1 MSNKFMNTIMKIIVV
16 ISMIVGAIFI
26 ALIFAKPSQAINQK
40 EKIDKEIIY
49 LDTKILMLINSL
61 NNINLQNYQV
71 SMSKIEEKNSSNEEQ
86 SGSSSGNKESM
97 GGMEEEASNESSK
110 TTGTEKSNN
119 EEKITVT
126 KMELEGG
133 NSGNSE
139 PNWKNMQS
147 EAEMLLQAWS
157 TIILDLYKT
166 DVNKDEIL
174 NFSTTLDDVIVNLNK
189 KDKTMSAMYMA
200 KLYSYLPKFLGEK
213 PNDKVLKTVI
223 ETKSHIINAYAYIET
238 DNWDK
243 VGEETNSASGVYAE
257 LMNDVDLAKDQ
268 RKYGINKS
276 YVLLEEFKNSLETKN
291 KDVFY
296 MKYKNIIEGLDWIE

>member
-1 MSNKFMNTIMKIIVV
+1 MNNKFMNTIMKIIVV

-26 ALIFAKPSQAINQK
+26 ALIFANPSQAINQK

-97 GGMEEEASNESSK
+97 GGMEEETSSESSK

-139 PNWKNMQS
+139 PNWKNIQS

-174 NFSTTLDDVIVNLNK
+174 NFSTTLDDVIVNINK

-276 YVLLEEFKNSLETKN
+276 YVLLEEFKNSLGTKN
-291 KDVFY
+291 KDIFY
-296 MKYKNIIEGLDWIE
+296 MKYKNLIEGLDWIE

>member
-1 MSNKFMNTIMKIIVV
+1 MNNKFMNTIMKIIVIV
-16 ISMIVGAIFI
+16 AMIVGAIFI

-40 EKIDKEIIY
+40 EKIDKEVIY

-97 GGMEEEASNESSK
+97 GGMEEEASSESSK

-147 EAEMLLQAWS
+147 EVEMLLQAWS

-166 DVNKDEIL
+166 DSNKDDIL

-257 LMNDVDLAKDQ
+257 LMNDVELAKDQ

-276 YVLLEEFKNSLETKN
+276 YVLLEEFKNSLGTKN

>member
-1 MSNKFMNTIMKIIVV
+1 MNNKFMNTIMKIIVIV
-16 ISMIVGAIFI
+16 AMIVGAIFI

-40 EKIDKEIIY
+40 EKIDKEVIY

-97 GGMEEEASNESSK
+97 GGMEEEASSESSK

-166 DVNKDEIL
+166 DVNKDDIL

-257 LMNDVDLAKDQ
+257 LMNDVELAKDQ

-276 YVLLEEFKNSLETKN
+276 YVLLEEFKNSLATKN

>member
-1 MSNKFMNTIMKIIVV
+1 MNNKFMNTIMKIIVIV
-16 ISMIVGAIFI
+16 AMIVGAIFI

-40 EKIDKEIIY
+40 EKIDKEVIY

-97 GGMEEEASNESSK
+97 GGMEEEASSESSK

-147 EAEMLLQAWS
+147 EVEMLLQAWS

-166 DVNKDEIL
+166 DSNKDDIL

-276 YVLLEEFKNSLETKN
+276 YVLLEEFKNSLGTKN

>member
-1 MSNKFMNTIMKIIVV
+1 MNNKFMNTIMKIIVV

-40 EKIDKEIIY
+40 EKIDKEVIY

-97 GGMEEEASNESSK
+97 GGTEEEASSESSK

-147 EAEMLLQAWS
+147 EVEMLLQAWS

-166 DVNKDEIL
+166 DSNKDDIL

-276 YVLLEEFKNSLETKN
+276 YVLLEEFKNSLGTKN

>member
-1 MSNKFMNTIMKIIVV
+1 MNNKFMNTIMKIIVIV
-16 ISMIVGAIFI
+16 AMIVGAIFI

-243 VGEETNSASGVYAE
+243 IGEETNSASGVYAE

>member
-1 MSNKFMNTIMKIIVV
+1 MNNKFMNTIMKIIVV
-16 ISMIVGAIFI
+16 ISMIIGAIFI
-26 ALIFAKPSQAINQK
+26 ALIFAKPSQATDQK

-243 VGEETNSASGVYAE
+243 IGEETNSASGVYAE

-276 YVLLEEFKNSLETKN
+276 YVLLEEFKNSLGTKN

-296 MKYKNIIEGLDWIE
+296 MKYKNLIEGLDWIE

>member
-1 MSNKFMNTIMKIIVV
+1 MNNKFMNTIMKIIVIV
-16 ISMIVGAIFI
+16 AMIVGAIFI

-97 GGMEEEASNESSK
+97 GGMEEEASSESSK

-139 PNWKNMQS
+139 PNWKNIQS

-243 VGEETNSASGVYAE
+243 IGEETNSASGVYAE

>member
-1 MSNKFMNTIMKIIVV
+1 MNNKFMNTIMKIIVIV
-16 ISMIVGAIFI
+16 AMIVGAIFI

-40 EKIDKEIIY
+40 EKIDKEVIY

-86 SGSSSGNKESM
+86 GGSSSGNKESM

-147 EAEMLLQAWS
+147 EVEMLLQAWS

-166 DVNKDEIL
+166 DSNKDDIL

-276 YVLLEEFKNSLETKN
+276 YVLLEEFKNSLGTKN

>member
-1 MSNKFMNTIMKIIVV
+1 MNNKFMNTIMKIIVV

-40 EKIDKEIIY
+40 EKIDKEVIY

-243 VGEETNSASGVYAE
+243 IGEETNSASGVYAE

-296 MKYKNIIEGLDWIE
+296 MK